1 MCCAGPVLIWKSCP
15 KPLCALPTSRLWL
28 CHFIFQYL
36 HQVFP
41 MVLSETKLDVS
52 KLLQL
57 ARIQRD
63 DLTWAPSCQKTPPS
77 TSPCQVCPHSIF
89 LYGPGLQLHCFSS
102 VFPTLKNNLLLKCRV
117 SSSPIILTVSL
128 LSWFHNGSFFLW
140 CFWIVSEI
148 YILSS
153 STPRCAGSWKQLLRK
168 RIEKCG
174 LIFIVSQ
181 LPWWILIGRHL
192 ISILPKCN
200 YLRFQLKVVCI
211 VMLNGA

>member
-1 MCCAGPVLIWKSCP
+1 MQGLYLFGRVFQSLSVPFPPAGFGCTISSFSICTKFSLWFCLKQNLMCQSCSSWP
-15 KPLCALPTSRLWL
+15 ESSVM
-28 CHFIFQYL
+28 I
-36 HQVFP
+36 
-41 MVLSETKLDVS
+41 
-52 KLLQL
+52 
-57 ARIQRD
+57 
-63 DLTWAPSCQKTPPS
+63 WAPSCQKTPPS

-89 LYGPGLQLHCFSS
+89 LYSPGLQLHCFSG
-102 VFPTLKNNLLLKCRV
+102 VFPTLKNNLLLKCLV

-128 LSWFHNGSFFLW
+128 LSCFHNGSFFSW

-168 RIEKCG
+168 RTKKCG
-174 LIFIVSQ
+174 FIFIVSQ
-181 LPWWILIGRHL
+181 LPWWILIGWHL

-211 VMLNGA
+211 VMLNGV